1 MRFSLPYLTHQFPR
15 SIPAVSNVAFVLLV
29 FMYLWAIVG
38 MNLFGNIKITDNAA
52 GNSRQRNFRHFP
64 IAMISLFT

>member
-1 MRFSLPYLTHQFPR
+1 
-15 SIPAVSNVAFVLLV
+15 VSNVAFVLLV